1 MSEFVT
7 YEKFATIG
15 ELKEFVELLQENNI
29 PYELEDDIQLLDA
42 GFANPNHHR
51 DYRIK
56 LQQADFEPVNELRNS
71 LALLELDQVDQDYY
85 LFQFTDEELIDL
97 ISKKDEWSPFDF
109 QLAQKI
115 LKDHGKEI
123 SSLRMDELKNSRIK
137 ELATVEKHSIGGI
150 IAGYIL
156 TACGGVLS
164 FVIYGYM
171 STLLVLIGLII
182 GGYIVSSKKTLPNG
196 ERIFTYGDSDRKQGK
211 IILIIGA
218 PMLIISVLMR
228 LWGTLEFLSSL

>member
-56 LQQADFEPVNELRNS
+56 LQQADFESVNELRNS
-71 LALLELDQVDQDYY
+71 IALLELEQVDPDYY

-97 ISKKDEWSPFDF
+97 ISKQDEWSPFDF

-115 LKDHGKEI
+115 LKERGREVTAKEI
-123 SSLRMDELKNSRIK
+123 YQMKEQRIEELS
-137 ELATVEKHSIGGI
+137 EPEKQTTWWIGLGYVFAFLGGLIGI
-150 IAGYIL
+150 IIGYYL
-156 TACGGVLS
+156 
-164 FVIYGYM
+164 
-171 STLLVLIGLII
+171 
-182 GGYIVSSKKTLPNG
+182 VSSKKVLPNG
-196 ERIFTYGDSDRKQGK
+196 EKIYTYSESDRKHGTYILLIAITMVIVGIALR
-211 IILIIGA
+211 IINHI
-218 PMLIISVLMR
+218 
-228 LWGTLEFLSSL
+228 

>member
-42 GFANPNHHR
+42 SFANPNHHR

-56 LQQADFEPVNELRNS
+56 LQQADFESVNELRNS
-71 LALLELDQVDQDYY
+71 IALLELDRVDPDYY
-85 LFQFTDEELIDL
+85 LFDFTDEELIDL
-97 ISKKDEWSPFDF
+97 ISKQDEWSPFDF
-109 QLAQKI
+109 QLARKI
-115 LKDHGKEI
+115 LKDRGKEI
-123 SSLRMDELKNSRIK
+123 GSQQMDELKNSRIK

-150 IAGYIL
+150 VSGYIL
-156 TACGGVLS
+156 TAFGGVLS
-164 FVIYGYM
+164 FVIYGYI

-196 ERIFTYGDSDRKQGK
+196 ERIYTYDDSDRKQGK

-218 PMLIISVLMR
+218 PMLIISVLIR
-228 LWGTLEFLSSL
+228 LWGTLEFLSSF

>member
-15 ELKEFVELLQENNI
+15 ELKEFVELLQENSI

-42 GFANPNHHR
+42 SFANPNHHR

-56 LQQADFEPVNELRNS
+56 LQQADFENVNELRNS
-71 LALLELDQVDQDYY
+71 IALLELDQVDPEYY
-85 LFQFTDEELIDL
+85 LFDFTDEELIDL
-97 ISKKDEWSPFDF
+97 ISKQDEWSPFDF

-115 LKDHGKEI
+115 LKDRGKEI
-123 SSLRMDELKNSRIK
+123 SSQQMDELKNSRIK
-137 ELATVEKHSIGGI
+137 ELATVEKHGIGGI
-150 IAGYIL
+150 VSGYIL
-156 TACGGVLS
+156 TAFGGVLS
-164 FVIYGYM
+164 FVIYGYI

-228 LWGTLEFLSSL
+228 LWGTLEFLSSF

>member
-42 GFANPNHHR
+42 SFANPNHHR

-56 LQQADFEPVNELRNS
+56 LQQADFESVNELRNS
-71 LALLELDQVDQDYY
+71 IALLELDRVDPDYY
-85 LFQFTDEELIDL
+85 LFDFTDEELIDL
-97 ISKKDEWSPFDF
+97 ISKQDEWSPFDF

-115 LKDHGKEI
+115 LKDRGKEV
-123 SSLRMDELKNSRIK
+123 SSQQMDELKNSRIK

-150 IAGYIL
+150 VSGYIL
-156 TACGGVLS
+156 TAFGGVLS
-164 FVIYGYM
+164 FVIYGYI

-196 ERIFTYGDSDRKQGK
+196 ERIYTYSDSDRKQGK

-218 PMLIISVLMR
+218 PMLIISVLIR
-228 LWGTLEFLSSL
+228 LWGTLEFLSSF